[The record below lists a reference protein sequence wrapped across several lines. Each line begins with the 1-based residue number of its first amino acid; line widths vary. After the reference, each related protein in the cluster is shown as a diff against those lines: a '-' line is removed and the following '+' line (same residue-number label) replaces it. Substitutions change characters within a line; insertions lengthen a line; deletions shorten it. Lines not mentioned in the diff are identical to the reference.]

1 MVSWNSYC
9 RRSEGFEPM
18 SRPAP
23 MDCRPAVALP
33 RRRSPGGATVL
44 AVLSIA
50 ISGCAV
56 GPNFNPAAVPDV
68 NGYVPGKLAS
78 PNPGGGPPAVVGQ
91 RFISGAD
98 VSARWWAA
106 FKSQPLN
113 DLVKRS
119 VEQNPNLQ
127 AAEAAIKIARYNALA
142 QRGLFAPQLTGNSTS
157 QQILVANPQQVPS
170 RVWMP

>member
-1 MVSWNSYC
+1 VPRQ
-9 RRSEGFEPM
+9 RRL
-18 SRPAP
+18 AP
-23 MDCRPAVALP
+23 RHRIAA
-33 RRRSPGGATVL
+33 GATVL
-44 AVLSIA
+44 TVLSIA

-68 NGYVPGKLAS
+68 NGYVHGKLAS
-78 PNPGGGPPAVVGQ
+78 PNPGSGPPNVAGQ

-119 VEQNPNLQ
+119 V
-127 AAEAAIKIARYNALA
+127 
-142 QRGLFAPQLTGNSTS
+142 
-157 QQILVANPQQVPS
+157 
-170 RVWMP
+170 

>member
-1 MVSWNSYC
+1 ML
-9 RRSEGFEPM
+9 RLGRSDP
-18 SRPAP
+18 RPP
-23 MDCRPAVALP
+23 VATS
-33 RRRSPGGATVL
+33 RRRRRAPKAGTAAGAIVL
-44 AVLSIA
+44 TILSVV

-68 NGYVPGKLAS
+68 TGYVKGNLASANPGK
-78 PNPGGGPPAVVGQ
+78 GPPYVAGQ
-91 RFISGAD
+91 RFITGAD

-127 AAEAAIKIARYNALA
+127 AAEAAIKIAHYNALA
-142 QRGLFAPQLTGNSTS
+142 QRGLFFPQLTGNSTS
-157 QQILVANPQQVPS
+157 QQFLIANPGPVSYTHLTLPTK
-170 RVWMP
+170 RIV